1 MRVTCLERVYSP
13 SLRRSLPSFPLP
25 SLRQRGPGRAR
36 ASGGAPG
43 CVRGGARSS
52 AMYKG
57 TNGKNTLAHERLMCG
72 ETAPP
77 LRSLLKVPPA
87 CARRQVPTQGHPRGA
102 GRGAAAPAHR
112 RQRDPRVTQGSG
124 THGTRCSG
132 GGRQSHAPAPLGEGR
147 GGQRLPWPCVGSST
161 DALKVGQGKMS
172 TKGGGRA
179 TSRAPGPAPDPMGP
193 AGPSSAS
200 NTTCLP
206 LGSCKFPR

>member
-77 LRSLLKVPPA
+77 LRSLLKAPPRLRSAAGAHPGAPPGSGAGSGCPRAPPA
-87 CARRQVPTQGHPRGA
+87 AGPTGDTGERHPWDALLRGGQAEPRSCTLGRGA
-102 GRGAAAPAHR
+102 GWAAAAVALCGQQH
-112 RQRDPRVTQGSG
+112 
-124 THGTRCSG
+124 RCSK
-132 GGRQSHAPAPLGEGR
+132 GRSGENEHKRGWKSHQQSP
-147 GGQRLPWPCVGSST
+147 
-161 DALKVGQGKMS
+161 
-172 TKGGGRA
+172 
-179 TSRAPGPAPDPMGP
+179 
-193 AGPSSAS
+193 
-200 NTTCLP
+200 
-206 LGSCKFPR
+206 GSCT

>member
-52 AMYKG
+52 AVYKG

-77 LRSLLKVPPA
+77 LRSLLKAPA
-87 CARRQVPTQGHPRGA
+87 PRRAAGAHPGA
-102 GRGAAAPAHR
+102 PRGAAAPAHR
-112 RQRDPRVTQGSG
+112 RHRDPRVTRGSG
-124 THGTRCSG
+124 TQGTPCSG
-132 GGRQSHAPAPLGEGR
+132 GA
-147 GGQRLPWPCVGSST
+147 
-161 DALKVGQGKMS
+161 
-172 TKGGGRA
+172 GRA
-179 TSRAPGPAPDPMGP
+179 TLVRPWERGGVGGICRAAVALCGQQQGCSGGRSGENKHKRWWKHHQQSP
-193 AGPSSAS
+193 
-200 NTTCLP
+200 
-206 LGSCKFPR
+206 GSCT

>member
-77 LRSLLKVPPA
+77 LRSLLKAPA

-102 GRGAAAPAHR
+102 GRGAAASAHR
-112 RQRDPRVTQGSG
+112 RQRDPRVTRGSG
-124 THGTRCSG
+124 THGTPCSG
-132 GGRQSHAPAPLGEGR
+132 GA
-147 GGQRLPWPCVGSST
+147 
-161 DALKVGQGKMS
+161 
-172 TKGGGRA
+172 GRA
-179 TSRAPGPAPDPMGP
+179 TLLHPWERGGVGSACRAAVALCGQQHGCSEGRSGENKQKRGWKCHQQSPG
-193 AGPSSAS
+193 SF
-200 NTTCLP
+200 T
-206 LGSCKFPR
+206 